1 MESEEEE
8 RISKA
13 GDAVEEGEEVY
24 HDAVEE
30 EGNTEENLEEEEKEE
45 KTETRNEKEE
55 VNADE
60 EEDRNKK
67 KEVGESAKPRKLA
80 YVGLMK
86 PTLKEIRENPV
97 WLRLVKKYTGK
108 KRRGEGNRSSRANQ
122 EDVGSR
128 TERDKVLNEYPGTD
142 SISVPVPGPTAP
154 MTSRGQTTEIR
165 IRQEVPV
172 SVWR

>member
-55 VNADE
+55 VNTDE
-60 EEDRNKK
+60 DKDSNKK
-67 KEVGESAKPRKLA
+67 KKSGRVL
-80 YVGLMK
+80 YH
-86 PTLKEIRENPV
+86 
-97 WLRLVKKYTGK
+97 
-108 KRRGEGNRSSRANQ
+108 AN
-122 EDVGSR
+122 
-128 TERDKVLNEYPGTD
+128 
-142 SISVPVPGPTAP
+142 
-154 MTSRGQTTEIR
+154 
-165 IRQEVPV
+165 
-172 SVWR
+172 

>member
-55 VNADE
+55 VKSGD

-67 KEVGESAKPRKLA
+67 KEIRESAIPHKLV
-80 YVGLMK
+80 YVGLAK
-86 PTLKEIRENPV
+86 PTLKEIRGNPV
-97 WLRLVKKYTGK
+97 WLR
-108 KRRGEGNRSSRANQ
+108 
-122 EDVGSR
+122 
-128 TERDKVLNEYPGTD
+128 
-142 SISVPVPGPTAP
+142 
-154 MTSRGQTTEIR
+154 
-165 IRQEVPV
+165 
-172 SVWR
+172 